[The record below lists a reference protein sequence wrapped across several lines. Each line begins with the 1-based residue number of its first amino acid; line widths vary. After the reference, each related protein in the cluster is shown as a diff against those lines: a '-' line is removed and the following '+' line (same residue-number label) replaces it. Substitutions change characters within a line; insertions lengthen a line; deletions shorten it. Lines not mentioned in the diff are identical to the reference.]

1 MTFCHACL
9 GGLNILIPLS
19 HAACPALHCLQLK
32 KGESLPPINV
42 WLVDL
47 ATLRWSAL
55 PTSGDVPCA
64 RGGHTVSSCLR

>member
-1 MTFCHACL
+1 M
-9 GGLNILIPLS
+9 
-19 HAACPALHCLQLK
+19 
-32 KGESLPPINV
+32 PPISV

-64 RGGHTVSSCLR
+64 RGGHTVSSCMQ